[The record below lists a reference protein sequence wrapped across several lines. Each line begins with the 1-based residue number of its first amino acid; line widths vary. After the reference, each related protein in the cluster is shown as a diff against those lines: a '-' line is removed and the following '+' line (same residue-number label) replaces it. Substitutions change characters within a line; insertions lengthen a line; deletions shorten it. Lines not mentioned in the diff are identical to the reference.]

1 MLSYQHIYHAGNFAD
16 VHKHAILVELLKSLT
31 AKNPKLAVIDTH
43 AGRGSYDLL
52 SEEAQKTMEFSH
64 GAQHFWENDGLP
76 DGLKKI
82 VSKFNPE
89 GDLAVW
95 PGSAMIA
102 RQMLRPGDK
111 LTCVERHPGEFAELQ
126 KTMADAVNTEL
137 QQKDGFQ
144 SIVEFSPPAIRKGL
158 VIIDP
163 SYEIKTEYVQ
173 TAKQV
178 HLAWK
183 KWPQGVFLIWY
194 PLLEA
199 DGHRQLLTQLRK
211 SEVKDVMV
219 SEIRLAKAPSEG
231 YRMYGSGIAIVNP
244 PWPINVL
251 DDLTNFIADRMPQ
264 KAHGDTYWLDNQPI
278 NPETGTI

>member
-16 VHKHAILVELLKSLT
+16 VHKHAILVELLKALK
-31 AKNPKLAVIDTH
+31 AKNPKLAVLDTH
-43 AGRGSYDLL
+43 AGRGTYDLR
-52 SEEAQKTMEFSH
+52 SEEAQKTSEYTS

-76 DGLKKI
+76 EGLKEI
-82 VSKFNPE
+82 VSGFNPE
-89 GDLAVW
+89 GDLNIW
-95 PGSAMIA
+95 PGSSMIA
-102 RQMLRPGDK
+102 RKILRPGDK
-111 LTCVERHPGEFAELQ
+111 LTCIERHPGEFAELQ
-126 KTMADAVNTEL
+126 KTMSDAHGVDL

-144 SIVEFSPPAIRKGL
+144 SIVDFSPPPLRKGL

-183 KWPQGVFLIWY
+183 KWSQGVFLIWY

-199 DGHRQLLTQLRK
+199 QGHVQLLTHLRK
-211 SEVKDVMV
+211 SEVKDVLV
-219 SEIRLAKAPSEG
+219 SEVRLDKAPTEG
-231 YRMYGSGIAIVNP
+231 YRMFGSGIAIVNP

-251 DDLTNFIADRMPQ
+251 DDLTNHIADRMPQ
-264 KAHGDTYWLDNQPI
+264 KAHSDVYWLDNQPI